1 MLFGYCLFLNT
12 ADKLTYFCVT
22 ACFVFILLPGRFLG
36 IGLMKLSFT
45 ATVQQYSCK
54 YLRKRNSALIGRCA
68 TELYGLNQDKL
79 GIGWIKTVDY
89 PYFSCAHD
97 FIMNCMKGNERVTG
111 IFFLIA
117 L

>member
-1 MLFGYCLFLNT
+1 
-12 ADKLTYFCVT
+12 
-22 ACFVFILLPGRFLG
+22 
-36 IGLMKLSFT
+36 MKLSFT
-45 ATVQQYSCK
+45 ANVKQYSCK
-54 YLRKRNSALIGRCA
+54 YLRKSNSALIGNCA

-97 FIMNCMKGNERVTG
+97 FIMNCMKGQSVTD
-111 IFFLIA
+111 ILFLIA